1 MKVKISEDLRE
12 LIPNFLRNREEEL
25 LLLKNYM
32 FQKRYSE
39 AKDIIHGL
47 KGVLGSY
54 GFNKAYELS
63 VSVEKELKNQEYS
76 LVKKKTEELVEY
88 MENLEIEYVDE
99 EF

>member
-25 LLLKNYM
+25 LLLKNYI

-54 GFNKAYELS
+54 GFNGAYELS
-63 VSVEKELKNQEYS
+63 LDLEKDLKKEKYS
-76 LVKKKTEELVEY
+76 LAKEKTEELVEY
-88 MENLEIEYVDE
+88 MKNIEIEYVEE

>member
-1 MKVKISEDLRE
+1 MKVKISEDLEE
-12 LIPNFLRNREEEL
+12 LIPNFLKNREKEL

-39 AKDIIHGL
+39 AENTIHGL

-54 GFNKAYELS
+54 GFNGAYELS
-63 VSVEKELKNQEYS
+63 LDVEKDLKKEKYSSAKEKIKELI
-76 LVKKKTEELVEY
+76 EY
-88 MENLEIEYVDE
+88 MTNLEIEYVDE